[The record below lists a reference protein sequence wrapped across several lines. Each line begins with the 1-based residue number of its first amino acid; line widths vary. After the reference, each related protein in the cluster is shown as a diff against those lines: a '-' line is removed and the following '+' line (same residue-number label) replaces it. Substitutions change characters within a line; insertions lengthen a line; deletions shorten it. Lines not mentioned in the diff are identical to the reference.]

1 VVGGL
6 LAKAA
11 GYVTF
16 FTVLIAIAVLTL
28 GGVAITE
35 NALSDHTKYG
45 TVAFGDST
53 VLELPAGD
61 VAVAYGTF
69 VEDTHFDHIVVPPGI
84 GVQILPV
91 QSTAPRPVIQRDP
104 ADFYNDEISSTV
116 NQAQRVWTVHVLRAG
131 TYRVTPL
138 GNVSGELLLGHDA
151 AVAPDTIIIIGV
163 IAAAIDAA
171 AWFLTT
177 QLRRRRRR
185 AA

>member
-1 VVGGL
+1 MMRRL
-6 LAKAA
+6 LAGAT
-11 GYVTF
+11 GYVTY

-28 GGVAITE
+28 AGVAITE

-45 TVAFGDST
+45 TVAFGQSA
-53 VLELPAGD
+53 VLELPAAD

-84 GVQILPV
+84 GVLIAPV
-91 QSTAPRPVIQRDP
+91 QVTSPRPVIRRDP
-104 ADFYNDEISSTV
+104 ADFYTDEIGTTV
-116 NQAQRVWTVHVLRAG
+116 NQAQRVWTVHVVHAG
-131 TYRVTPL
+131 AYTVTPI

-151 AVAPDTIIIIGV
+151 SLSPDTIIIIGV
-163 IAAAIDAA
+163 IAAALDGA

-185 AA
+185 PR